1 MKNYKFLNTKYLVVV
16 FSLLLIS
23 LSSCDAEWIDSDLNI
38 DPDSPSNVPMSLL
51 LPAIQQSMGY
61 NLLGNNSVRTNNIW
75 TQHFDGVSR
84 QSYTEARYQLTA
96 ADVNN
101 LWGSIYTEMFM
112 NLQIIID
119 KAGIEGSESDNFKGV
134 AQVLQATTLGITTDL
149 FGDVPFSNAFKG
161 SQNILRPE
169 YDTQEQVY
177 DTIFNI
183 LDNAIVNLNS
193 TQNVFA
199 IDGDVIYGGSKSKW
213 LKAAHSVKAR
223 HYLQL
228 SNVLGNEAYTKALAE
243 VAAGFASNS
252 DDYAVPFEDSNR
264 NPIFQ
269 FMEQRGDIRMGA
281 TFVDILVADSDP
293 RTEFY
298 VAEDANGEYVGS
310 VPGSQNESASAPGPY
325 VADPT
330 SSVYL
335 MTYSELKFIEAEA
348 NFRLGNT
355 ALAQTAYEKAVA
367 ASVLRVTGDANT
379 EWLEDNIIGI
389 PVSLESIL
397 MQKYIDGFGTNQPY
411 ADFRRTGLPA
421 LELAQGAVLNQI
433 PTRFPYAQSEKDYNA
448 ANVPNAQLT
457 DKLWWDQ

>member
-1 MKNYKFLNTKYLVVV
+1 MKNYKLLNTKYLVVV

-23 LSSCDAEWIDSDLNI
+23 LSSCDTEWIDTELNV

-51 LPAIQQSMGY
+51 LPAVQQSMGY

-75 TQHFDGVSR
+75 TQHFDGTAR
-84 QSYTEARYQLTA
+84 QSYTEARYQFTA

-101 LWGSIYTEMFM
+101 LWGSTYTEMFM
-112 NLQIIID
+112 NLQLIID
-119 KAGIEGSESDNFKGV
+119 KSGIEGSESDNFKGV

-149 FGDVPFSNAFKG
+149 FGDVPFSDAFKG
-161 SQNILRPE
+161 SQNVLRPE
-169 YDTQEQVY
+169 YDTQERVY

-183 LDNAIVNLNS
+183 LDQAVVNLNS
-193 TQNVFA
+193 TTNVFA
-199 IDGDVIYGGSKSKW
+199 IDGDVIYGGSKDKW

-243 VAAGFASNS
+243 VASGFASNS

-281 TFVDILVADSDP
+281 TFVDMLVADSDP
-293 RTEFY
+293 RTEFF
-298 VAEDANGEYVGS
+298 VEEDGDGNFVGS
-310 VPGSQNESASAPGPY
+310 VPGSQNENASAPGPY
-325 VADPT
+325 IADPT

-348 NFRLGNT
+348 NLGLGNT
-355 ALAQTAYEKAVA
+355 DAAQAAYEEAVA
-367 ASVLRVTGDANT
+367 ASVLRVTGEANT
-379 EWLEDNIIGI
+379 DWLDDNINGI
-389 PVSLESIL
+389 PASLETIL
-397 MQKYIDGFGTNQPY
+397 GQKYIDGFGTNQPY
-411 ADFRRTGLPA
+411 ADYRRTGFPA
-421 LELAQGAVLNQI
+421 LELAQGAILNQI
-433 PTRFPYAQSEKDYNA
+433 PVRFPYAQSEKDYNA
-448 ANVPNAQLT
+448 ANVPNVQLT